1 MTKEQ
6 LIDKLQEIWDNL
18 DDAGSMVEDIPV
30 TPLEDI
36 DEVINGKKHLY
47 SYTTTKEKKGCLGLI
62 DDSCSV
68 LEDIIN
74 ELKESV

>member
-6 LIDKLQEIWDNL
+6 LIDKLQEICDNL
-18 DDAGSMVEDIPV
+18 DDAGSMVEDIPC

-36 DEVINGKKHLY
+36 DEVINGKKN
-47 SYTTTKEKKGCLGLI
+47 SYGYITTKERKGCLGLI
-62 DDSCSV
+62 NDSCST